1 MTTPCRYLHVLPFL
15 VAVGIPPA
23 FAGGG
28 ATPLGPTAYL
38 SAADS
43 PFPLGTGTFCLEDF
57 EGAGFDVPGVTGN
70 ASVIGASGITDS
82 VDGDDGSIDG
92 SGTGGQ
98 SYFSG
103 DGAGG
108 ITFTFDPQAPL
119 GLPTSAGAVWTD
131 GGLGVDVTFESFDQ
145 NGASLGTIVAPA
157 VADGDNSGGTA
168 EDRFFGIMNP
178 GGISAIKLS
187 SPGGGIEVDHL
198 QFDHCSAASV
208 TTTSTSTSTTTLPTD
223 CGGIPSGPSFASLN
237 CRIAALQDAVDAAT
251 ELGGAQAKLAKA
263 LDVAKAK
270 KEDGEAKCESGDAK
284 KARKRLQQTA
294 TKLTQFSH
302 RLRSNASR
310 KKIPAAVR
318 EPLAAEADRIRD
330 DAKTLRGQ
338 LACGGG

>member
-1 MTTPCRYLHVLPFL
+1 MPTSVRPLLL
-15 VAVGIPPA
+15 LALAVGAAPA

-28 ATPLGPTAYL
+28 ATPLGPTPYL

-70 ASVIGASGITDS
+70 GSLTLAGSITDS
-82 VDGDDGSIDG
+82 VDGDDGTIDG

-103 DGAGG
+103 DGSGG
-108 ITFTFDPQAPL
+108 ITFNFDPQAPL
-119 GLPTSAGAVWTD
+119 GLPTNAGMVWTD

-157 VADGDNSGGTA
+157 LADFSNSGETA

-178 GGISAIKLS
+178 GGISAIKMS
-187 SPGGGIEVDHL
+187 NPGGGIEVDHL
-198 QFDHCSAASV
+198 QFDHCSAASA
-208 TTTSTSTSTTTLPTD
+208 TTTSTTTTTLPPTTCD
-223 CGGIPSGPSFASLN
+223 GVPSGPTFASLN
-237 CRIAALQDAVDAAT
+237 CRIAALQAAVAAAT
-251 ELGGAQAKLAKA
+251 QLGDAQSKLAKA
-263 LDVAKAK
+263 LAVAKSK
-270 KEDGEAKCESGDAK
+270 KEDGEAKCAGGNAK
-284 KARKRLQQTA
+284 KAGKRLQQTA
-294 TKLTQFSH
+294 QKLTQFSH

-310 KKIPAAVR
+310 KKIPAEVR

-330 DAKTLRGQ
+330 DAKTLRRM
-338 LACGGG
+338 LDCAGG